1 MKRFFLTIS
10 FLLLTSP
17 VFAQD
22 VDLIGAGG
30 IGDLLD
36 IPAPRGAAP
45 PRGGAPARGGAPTA
59 PPVDRLVRLRELMN
73 QASAPLNKEQETG
86 LNNLINSE
94 IPMMRQALQR
104 KAMQIQMQKGGMPP
118 RGGTGPAGAPDTK
131 APVPPPAQAAAPPP
145 GAPAGARGPNP
156 AAAML
161 AGITPEDI
169 APEII
174 RLNDQLL
181 GKIAAAPML
190 TPPQQA
196 VIKKIYKDQIKAHG
210 GFEAIKMTM
219 DDANVSF
226 TAEQVAQI
234 QPLFDEQEKVRIQ
247 LIKENQGQP
256 LDKAKQ
262 DQLQRET
269 LAKVLKLL
277 TPAQRTALLAPAKP
291 PGKI

>member
-1 MKRFFLTIS
+1 MKRLFLAIS
-10 FLLLTSP
+10 FLFLTSP

-45 PRGGAPARGGAPTA
+45 PRGGAPARGAAPNT

-86 LNNLINSE
+86 LNNLINAE

-118 RGGTGPAGAPDTK
+118 RGGAGPAGAPDTK
-131 APVPPPAQAAAPPP
+131 APAPPPAQAAAPLP

-161 AGITPEDI
+161 AGITPEDV

-196 VIKKIYKDQIKAHG
+196 VIKKIYKDQIKSHG

-234 QPLFDEQEKVRIQ
+234 QPLFEEQEKARIQ
-247 LIKENQGQP
+247 LIK
-256 LDKAKQ
+256 
-262 DQLQRET
+262 
-269 LAKVLKLL
+269 
-277 TPAQRTALLAPAKP
+277 
-291 PGKI
+291 

>member
-10 FLLLTSP
+10 LLLLTSP

-45 PRGGAPARGGAPTA
+45 PTRGGAPARGAAPTT

-73 QASAPLNKEQETG
+73 QANSPLNKEQETG
-86 LNNLINSE
+86 LNNLINTE

-104 KAMQIQMQKGGMPP
+104 KAMQVQMQKGVSA
-118 RGGTGPAGAPDTK
+118 PAAP
-131 APVPPPAQAAAPPP
+131 AAPPAQTAAPPP

-156 AAAML
+156 AAML

-226 TAEQVAQI
+226 TPEQVAQI
-234 QPLFDEQEKVRIQ
+234 QPLFDEQEKARIL

-262 DQLQRET
+262 DQLTRET

-291 PGKI
+291 PGRTKFSDSR

>member
-1 MKRFFLTIS
+1 MKRLFLTVS
-10 FLLLTSP
+10 FLFLTSP
-17 VFAQD
+17 LFAQD

-45 PRGGAPARGGAPTA
+45 AARGGAPARGAAPTA

-94 IPMMRQALQR
+94 IPMMRQTLQR
-104 KAMQIQMQKGGMPP
+104 KAMQIQMQKVG
-118 RGGTGPAGAPDTK
+118 GAP
-131 APVPPPAQAAAPPP
+131 APPPAQAAPP

-161 AGITPEDI
+161 GGITPEDI

-196 VIKKIYKDQIKAHG
+196 VIKKVYKDQIKAHG

-226 TAEQVAQI
+226 TPEQVAQI
-234 QPLFDEQEKVRIQ
+234 QPLFDEQEKARIQ
-247 LIKENQGQP
+247 LIKDNQGQP
-256 LDKAKQ
+256 PDKAKQ

-277 TPAQRTALLAPAKP
+277 TPAQRSALLTPAKP
-291 PGKI
+291 PGRI